1 MGGRNPG
8 PEARVSTVGEVMAID
23 VKEWYFRM
31 RQVICRREFAEEL
44 RTAALANHLGQWTRV
59 LTGAV
64 VETCHA
70 CGWRASAKEHA
81 AEVLPVPRQEYLGLD
96 VIAFDSGSPEVAPRW
111 RLPVAVFEL
120 ENRDSL
126 DIIAYSLWKVMVVRC
141 GLRGV
146 FCYRRQPEQVPQL
159 VTSLRQMVVD
169 SQAQTDE
176 TPLLLV
182 VGTRSK
188 AGMFPDGFFQP
199 YFWDMQWRRFR
210 SLL

>member
-1 MGGRNPG
+1 M
-8 PEARVSTVGEVMAID
+8 TID
-23 VKEWYFRM
+23 VKDWYYRL
-31 RQVICRREFAEEL
+31 RQVICRSEFAEEL
-44 RTAALANHLGQWTRV
+44 RKAALANDLRQWTRV

-64 VETCHA
+64 VETCHS
-70 CGWRASAKEHA
+70 CGWRASAKGHA
-81 AEVLPVPRQEYLGLD
+81 AKVLPVPRQEYLGLD
-96 VIAFDSGSPEVAPRW
+96 VIAFNSGTPEVDPRW
-111 RLPVAVFEL
+111 RLPMAVFEL
-120 ENRDSL
+120 ENRGSP

-146 FCYRRQPEQVPQL
+146 FCYRRQSEKVPELVSSLGQVVEESL
-159 VTSLRQMVVD
+159 GTSRGD
-169 SQAQTDE
+169 D

-199 YFWDMQWRRFR
+199 HFWDTQRRRFR